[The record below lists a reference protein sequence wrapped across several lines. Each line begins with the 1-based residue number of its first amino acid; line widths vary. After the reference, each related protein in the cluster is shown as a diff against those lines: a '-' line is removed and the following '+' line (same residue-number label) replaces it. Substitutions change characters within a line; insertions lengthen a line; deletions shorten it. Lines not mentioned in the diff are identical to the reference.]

1 MTSTLLF
8 KLYNFL
14 AFSFPLVQG
23 SCLSV
28 SSEHCIFPFLSNDG
42 KNLFYECDQDRKC
55 AIEVE
60 PNSRK
65 AIKYSSCSDGC
76 FDNSTVSYC
85 RSTNPDGQSC
95 KFPFKY
101 GGLTHHQCTT
111 MGRSESWCMLN
122 DGITFAYC
130 DRDCPGYEPAE
141 DLMDT
146 CKTTEGQICQFPFSY
161 GSIIYHGCT
170 LDGHDYPWCPTVV
183 NGIGEP
189 EFFGNCTY
197 HCEGF
202 AEEVGRCR
210 SVYGTACIF
219 PFEYKGTVYNECT
232 EIDHVWK
239 WCSVFNLPNGTMRNW
254 GECLGKTCE
263 PIAIIF
269 WNFYR
274 HLGVY
279 VESRNCIYLFDEYI
293 SSLGNEINSYTTLN
307 FIYVKVDGTIF
318 LDHLIGMICKYYL

>member
-1 MTSTLLF
+1 MYYAQFSYLFIAYWCCCYSRDDVKLMNYYYFSVIEKLEELSISTLLSE
-8 KLYNFL
+8 KLN
-14 AFSFPLVQG
+14 V
-23 SCLSV
+23 
-28 SSEHCIFPFLSNDG
+28 N
-42 KNLFYECDQDRKC
+42 
-55 AIEVE
+55 
-60 PNSRK
+60 
-65 AIKYSSCSDGC
+65 CSDGC

-197 HCEGF
+197 HCEGEDEASPSNVF
-202 AEEVGRCR
+202 LAFFILSLIFNVLLVSFVIYKCWMDRRTRRKVRFVVKSHFNEAQNSFIINEE
-210 SVYGTACIF
+210 
-219 PFEYKGTVYNECT
+219 N
-232 EIDHVWK
+232 
-239 WCSVFNLPNGTMRNW
+239 
-254 GECLGKTCE
+254 
-263 PIAIIF
+263 
-269 WNFYR
+269 
-274 HLGVY
+274 
-279 VESRNCIYLFDEYI
+279 DE
-293 SSLGNEINSYTTLN
+293 
-307 FIYVKVDGTIF
+307 
-318 LDHLIGMICKYYL
+318 